1 MSWQSYVDDHLVAT
15 GTVSKAA
22 LVGLDGSIWAASA
35 GFGLTTAE
43 TKKFISNWA
52 SMQATGINVAG
63 VKYMFLRGPPM
74 EEKKVLGK
82 KGDSGVIIVKTTQAF
97 IVSVYEAPIISE
109 QCGPTT
115 EKLADY
121 LVSVGY

>member
-74 EEKKVLGK
+74 EKKVLGK
-82 KGDSGVIIVKTTQAF
+82 KGDSGVIIVKSTQAF

-109 QCGPTT
+109 QCGQTT
-115 EKLADY
+115 EKLGDY